1 MHIVFV
7 AGLPGSGKT
16 RYSDSL
22 VLNEVQRGQTA
33 IALDDLSVL
42 GPEEREAR
50 KAHIRKCRPDL
61 VVVADVFFCEERTRE
76 RAEALVREWFSP
88 ESVAW
93 VFFENNAAQCL
104 ENARR
109 RERVEGREVS
119 ADIRVLTRRY
129 VIPPGTKTIPVWASE
144 QRDAP

>member
-22 VLNEVQRGQTA
+22 VLNAVQRGQTA

-61 VVVADVFFCEERTRE
+61 VVVADVFFFARSG
-76 RAEALVREWFSP
+76 L
-88 ESVAW
+88 ESG
-93 VFFENNAAQCL
+93 
-104 ENARR
+104 RR
-109 RERVEGREVS
+109 RLFGNGLAQRAWLGCFSRTTPHNALRTH
-119 ADIRVLTRRY
+119 AD
-129 VIPPGTKTIPVWASE
+129 GSE
-144 QRDAP
+144 SKGEMSSRIFEC